1 MTAYIIRRLLLAV
14 LAIIG
19 ASVLVFSAVRSIPGD
34 VVELRLAE
42 AGRLNPEQVQAARAE
57 LGLDDPAY
65 QQYFK
70 WFGSALTGDLGNSL
84 WTGRP
89 VRDSIWD
96 RWPLTAEIAVV
107 SILASLIVAIPIG
120 VISALNQN
128 SRLDYGLRLL
138 SALGQAMPSFWIALL
153 IWTLPA
159 IWWNWT
165 PPLGYSSLGEDPA
178 RHLQQILIPAA
189 ILGAYLAATT
199 MRLTRS
205 ALLEVLRED
214 YVRTARA
221 KGLSSRIVIWRHA
234 LRNALIPIVT
244 VVGTQFAF
252 LLGGTIIIEQVF
264 ALPGL
269 GRLTLDAILNRDY
282 TQLQGNM
289 LVFSVAIVLLNL
301 AVDLTYPII
310 DPRVH
315 YS

>member
-1 MTAYIIRRLLLAV
+1 M
-14 LAIIG
+14 
-19 ASVLVFSAVRSIPGD
+19 
-34 VVELRLAE
+34 
-42 AGRLNPEQVQAARAE
+42 
-57 LGLDDPAY
+57 
-65 QQYFK
+65 
-70 WFGSALTGDLGNSL
+70 
-84 WTGRP
+84 
-89 VRDSIWD
+89 
-96 RWPLTAEIAVV
+96 PLTAEIAVV

-221 KGLSSRIVIWRHA
+221 KGL
-234 LRNALIPIVT
+234 
-244 VVGTQFAF
+244 
-252 LLGGTIIIEQVF
+252 
-264 ALPGL
+264 
-269 GRLTLDAILNRDY
+269 
-282 TQLQGNM
+282 
-289 LVFSVAIVLLNL
+289 
-301 AVDLTYPII
+301 
-310 DPRVH
+310 
-315 YS
+315 